1 MAPYALPA
9 SGQQPG
15 FPAMPASPAEWR
27 YHAPG
32 LSWWQR
38 HRRTLQAL
46 ALVTLLAL
54 SGLLILALVREQT
67 GTQGLLVGLGLAL
80 FPVPLLIA
88 AFRWLDG
95 VRPTPWRS
103 HAFAFAWGACA
114 ATLVAL
120 LANSFASDWLTTS
133 LAEDSPDQADTLSAA
148 AVAPVIEEIA
158 KSAAI
163 LLLFLYRR
171 QQFTGVISGVVIAG
185 ITAAGF
191 AFTENVL
198 YLGTAYDED
207 AVSTGSSGPST
218 TAATFFI
225 RIVVSPFAHPL
236 FTALVGVA
244 FGIVAALP
252 RLRRAQRIGI
262 PLLGLLTAVLLHA
275 IWNGAASFA
284 NLTFLAVYGFF
295 MLPVFAALTWLAI
308 WARQDGLRT
317 VREILPA
324 YADAGW
330 FAPPEP
336 SALGSMRARTIARNT
351 ARRFH
356 GPQAA
361 RTVAEYQHFA
371 TSLAQLRASAE
382 LAPPGPDFAA
392 REQELLHHLWQRRPL
407 AGPPTTSAALSLAPR
422 TPHAPHLWG
431 ATPHG
436 PPTGPSPYTAGN
448 GPTMYG
454 STMYGSTAY
463 GPATYGPAA
472 YGPAAYEPGNG
483 YGQGYGHGPWS
494 WHQNG
499 TGPPGQLSPPGQPSP
514 PGQLSHP
521 PSAQGREP
529 DARGRGQ
536 EVQGQES
543 DVQGRGQ
550 DVQEQQP
557 DVHGQQAETR
567 EQPDV
572 RERQPDV
579 RPPDTHGQESD
590 AQPDAQWDTHGQQ
603 SNDREREP
611 DAHVR
616 EADTHGQEQD
626 AGAHEPGAHEPG
638 AHETDVHEPPGVH
651 DTGAHEPGVQQHE
664 AGAREQHEADD
675 REQHETGD
683 REQEASAQGQESDAD
698 GQEPGAQSSQS
709 SAD

>member
-1 MAPYALPA
+1 MNPEAAHARGAYPNTAEPVAPYALPA

-46 ALVTLLAL
+46 AVITLLAL
-54 SGLLILALVREQT
+54 CGLLILALVREQT

-133 LAEDSPDQADTLSAA
+133 LAADSPDQADTLSAA
-148 AVAPVIEEIA
+148 AVAPVVEEIA

-163 LLLFLYRR
+163 LLLFLHRR
-171 QQFTGVISGVVIAG
+171 QQFTGVVSGLVIAG

-207 AVSTGSSGPST
+207 AVSDGSGPST

-252 RLRRAQRIGI
+252 GLRRAHRIGI

-275 IWNGAASFA
+275 IWNGAASFT

-295 MLPVFAALTWLAI
+295 MLPVFAALTWLSI
-308 WARQDGLRT
+308 WARRDGLRT
-317 VREILPA
+317 VREVLPE
-324 YADAGW
+324 YAQAGW

-336 SALGSMRARTIARNT
+336 HALGSMRARTMARNT

-382 LAPPGPDFAA
+382 LAPPAPDFAA
-392 REQELLHHLWQRRPL
+392 REQELLHHLWQRRAL
-407 AGPPTTSAALSLAPR
+407 AGPPTVSAALSLTPR
-422 TPHAPHLWG
+422 PQPAAYHWGAAPHGAPAGAGPYPVGHGFPAYAPAAQAPPTAGATAYGATAHGRWGWPQG
-431 ATPHG
+431 ATP
-436 PPTGPSPYTAGN
+436 PPAHAPPHHPATDHTAVRPAPPDHAPSAGGQQPGLQQRPPEPPPEKPAAPPSESPATDPSGGPSEKPSETPSEAPSGELAEARPDE
-448 GPTMYG
+448 PTDK
-454 STMYGSTAY
+454 
-463 GPATYGPAA
+463 PA
-472 YGPAAYEPGNG
+472 
-483 YGQGYGHGPWS
+483 
-494 WHQNG
+494 
-499 TGPPGQLSPPGQPSP
+499 
-514 PGQLSHP
+514 
-521 PSAQGREP
+521 REP
-529 DARGRGQ
+529 
-536 EVQGQES
+536 
-543 DVQGRGQ
+543 
-550 DVQEQQP
+550 
-557 DVHGQQAETR
+557 R
-567 EQPDV
+567 EQ
-572 RERQPDV
+572 RER
-579 RPPDTHGQESD
+579 RE
-590 AQPDAQWDTHGQQ
+590 Q
-603 SNDREREP
+603 SATEP
-611 DAHVR
+611 DDASTPAPTPQPAPTEPADAEPADRGDERR
-616 EADTHGQEQD
+616 EAHAQRRPAEAEDTARADRAVPTASDEG
-626 AGAHEPGAHEPG
+626 PG
-638 AHETDVHEPPGVH
+638 
-651 DTGAHEPGVQQHE
+651 
-664 AGAREQHEADD
+664 
-675 REQHETGD
+675 
-683 REQEASAQGQESDAD
+683 
-698 GQEPGAQSSQS
+698 
-709 SAD
+709 